1 MYLINLIIHL
11 VNITT
16 KILLEHP
23 TFVYIDEEEIKFTID
38 EADIQMVLD
47 MPSRNIENDA
57 IEVKPKL
64 KENFVLKEAK

>member
-1 MYLINLIIHL
+1 MKVKEL
-11 VNITT
+11 
-16 KILLEHP
+16 KEILERWS
-23 TFVYIDEEEIKFTID
+23 DEEEIKFTID

>member
-1 MYLINLIIHL
+1 
-11 VNITT
+11 
-16 KILLEHP
+16 
-23 TFVYIDEEEIKFTID
+23 
-38 EADIQMVLD
+38 MVLD